1 MNALTAFLKEKC
13 KHSERSSAWFLWG
26 TYGFTALR
34 SRRRR
39 LSPRIAAPSTS
50 GWQFVLG
57 FGIRIKPAFR
67 SGCWAFF

>member
-1 MNALTAFLKEKC
+1 MFNLLVY
-13 KHSERSSAWFLWG
+13 ERSSAWFLWG

-39 LSPRIAAPSTS
+39 FSPRIAAPSTS

-57 FGIRIKPAFR
+57 FGIRIKPAFH